1 MNQEQRAVRDK
12 ALAKRARRLAASSKD
27 NADAGI
33 AQTVIGMAQDAAAAI
48 GGIACA
54 ATHTVASVV
63 TGTPMQP
70 CTPAA
75 EPVFQ

>member
-1 MNQEQRAVRDK
+1 MNQKQRAIRDK

-27 NADAGI
+27 KVDAGV
-33 AQTVIGMAQDAAAAI
+33 AEKVISMAQEAAMAI

-54 ATHTVASVV
+54 ATHTVAGVV
-63 TGTPMQP
+63 AGRPMQP
-70 CTPAA
+70 SAPAA